1 MQGSTWIKHHKKL
14 VLDEP
19 IALAGSPGLR
29 SIGKLVID
37 SLIDALKPQLIA
49 TLYSTHLPLIYQT
62 KPAYTS
68 HPMLPGIGGVKVDVS
83 GMDLPN
89 VQFFASTNPPLIITS
104 GTHANFNGQYEVAEK
119 VLDFYEEVG
128 VKRLIVLA
136 GYGMEGEEVSCAA
149 TNRDILTEMKERYDV
164 PVCYKGPFYGF
175 SGLVF
180 GLASL
185 REMES
190 LCLLGRTEPK
200 PEDPEYPDEEASLVL
215 LNKLNQI
222 LGLKINWSK

>member
-1 MQGSTWIKHHKKL
+1 MLGSTWIKHHKK
-14 VLDEP
+14 VTLDEP

-37 SLIDALKPQLIA
+37 SLVDVLKPELIA
-49 TLYSTHLPLIYQT
+49 SLYSTHLPLIYQT

-68 HPMLPGIGGVKVDVS
+68 HPMLPGIGGVKV
-83 GMDLPN
+83 GTGGIDLPN
-89 VQFFASTNPPLIITS
+89 VQFFASANPSLIITS
-104 GTHANFNGQYEVAEK
+104 GTHANFDGQYEVAEK

-136 GYGMEGEEVSCAA
+136 GYGMDGEEVCCAA
-149 TNRDILTEMKERYDV
+149 TNRDILSEMKEKYDI

-185 REMES
+185 RDMDS

-200 PEDPEYPDEEASLVL
+200 PENPEYPDEEASLVL
-215 LNKLNQI
+215 LNILNQI
-222 LGLKINWSK
+222 LGLKIKWS